1 MPTRFRK
8 VRKQRGSRT
17 HGFGQIG
24 QHRKHGSK
32 GGRGMAG
39 SKKHK
44 QTWIQ
49 KYDPNYFGKKGFRPP
64 SPSSRK
70 VIGLEKLSQLAGKLK
85 DSGEAT
91 YLEDRLLV
99 DLAKGGYTKLIGSG
113 RIDWKLLVVSEAW
126 TKRSEEKI
134 AEAGGRIVRPSELQG
149 QGSRGEA

>member
-17 HGFGQIG
+17 HGYGQIG

-32 GGRGMAG
+32 GGRGLAG
-39 SKKHK
+39 SHKHK
-44 QTWIQ
+44 RTWFL
-49 KYDPNYFGKKGFRPP
+49 KYDPGHHGKKGFRPP
-64 SPSSRK
+64 SPSSRR
-70 VIGLEKLSQLAGKLK
+70 VISLEKLSRLAGKLR
-85 DSGEAT
+85 DSGDAT

-99 DLAKGGYTKLIGSG
+99 DLAKSGYTKLIGSG
-113 RIDWKLLVVSEAW
+113 NIDGKLLVVSEAW